1 MQQFIT
7 AGTHAGDAGT
17 IGDTDAFDTLYA
29 RYKDRTWRYFRRQ
42 LDDDAARD
50 CQQELWMKLIE
61 RRAAYRAQGKFD
73 AYLFS
78 MAHSVLVDAQRK
90 HLRVIDKGT
99 DKSVVMETLQASK
112 RSEPEQA
119 TTLARALTALKGAIA
134 GLPTVQRNTFV
145 LRQESGLSY
154 AAIAEATDSSTE
166 TVKSRLRYAR
176 NKLTEELRQRLG
188 PDFDTDFDKELDH
201 APNAVT
207 HSHNPEESDH
217 VHL

>member
-7 AGTHAGDAGT
+7 AGTHAAEA
-17 IGDTDAFDTLYA
+17 GDTAAFDTLYG

-61 RRAAYRAQGKFD
+61 RRTAYRAQGKFD

-90 HLRVIDKGT
+90 YLRVVDKGT
-99 DKSVVMETLQASK
+99 DKSVMMDNLHASK
-112 RSEPEQA
+112 RTEPDQA
-119 TTLARALTALKGAIA
+119 TTLARALTALKSAIA
-134 GLPTVQRNTFV
+134 GLPIVQRNTFV

-154 AAIAEATDSSTE
+154 VAIAEVTDCSTE

-176 NKLTEELRQRLG
+176 NKLTEELRNTLG
-188 PDFDTDFDKELDH
+188 PDFDNELVPALD
-201 APNAVT
+201 AVT
-207 HSHNPEESDH
+207 HPHPHNPEDPEH